1 MNFLFPLGAVIIW
14 AINSIVSKL
23 TVGVITPEAISFYR
37 WIIALVILTP
47 FVLPS
52 VIRNRA
58 ALSREWLKL
67 LILGALGMV
76 LYQSLAY
83 YAARTVSALFIGIIV
98 ASIPLLTI
106 IFSLFILRLTP
117 TLGIVFGAILSFS
130 GLTWLISQGHPQQLL
145 THGLGSGELMMI
157 VAAAAYALYGVLT
170 KRWSMNLP
178 QWQSLYVQILFAVL
192 LLIPGF
198 FLTPNIA
205 LTAHSIPLV
214 LYAAIPASVLAPWL
228 WIQGVVRLGANTASI
243 FLNLSPVFTA
253 IIAIIFLHEKLHSW
267 HWIGGLLTLAGVV
280 LAQRL
285 RTPLGR
291 RAGQNLSR

>member
-23 TVGVITPEAISFYR
+23 TVGLITPEAISFYR
-37 WIIALVILTP
+37 WIIALLMLTP

-52 VIRNRA
+52 VIRNRV

-67 LILGALGMV
+67 LVLGALGMV

-106 IFSLFILRLTP
+106 IFSLFILRLKP
-117 TLGIVFGAILSFS
+117 TLGIVFGAILSFA

-145 THGLGSGELMMI
+145 SHGLGSGELMMI

-198 FLTPNIA
+198 LLTPNIA
-205 LTAHSIPLV
+205 LTSQNIPLV
-214 LYAAIPASVLAPWL
+214 LYAAIPASVIAPWL

-253 IIAIIFLHEKLHSW
+253 IIAIIFLHEKLHSF
-267 HWIGGLLTLAGVV
+267 HWIGGGLTLAGVV

>member
-23 TVGVITPEAISFYR
+23 TVGLITPEAISFYR
-37 WIIALVILTP
+37 WIIALLMLTP

-52 VIRNRA
+52 VIRNRV

-67 LILGALGMV
+67 LVLGALGMV

-106 IFSLFILRLTP
+106 IFSLFILRLKP
-117 TLGIVFGAILSFS
+117 TLGIVFGAILSFA

-145 THGLGSGELMMI
+145 SHGLGSGELMMI

-198 FLTPNIA
+198 LLTPNIA
-205 LTAHSIPLV
+205 LTSQNIPLV
-214 LYAAIPASVLAPWL
+214 LYAAIPASVIAPWL
-228 WIQGVVRLGANTASI
+228 WIQGWFAWAPI
-243 FLNLSPVFTA
+243 PPVF
-253 IIAIIFLHEKLHSW
+253 F
-267 HWIGGLLTLAGVV
+267 
-280 LAQRL
+280 
-285 RTPLGR
+285 
-291 RAGQNLSR
+291 

>member
-14 AINSIVSKL
+14 AVNSIVSKL
-23 TVGVITPEAISFYR
+23 SVGVITPEAISFYR
-37 WIIALVILTP
+37 WIIALLILTP

-52 VIRNRA
+52 VIRNRGELA
-58 ALSREWLKL
+58 RHWLKL

-83 YAARTVSALFIGIIV
+83 YAARTVSALFIGILI

-117 TLGIVFGAILSFS
+117 TLGIVFGAILSFA
-130 GLTWLISQGHPQQLL
+130 GLSWLISEGHPQQLL
-145 THGLGSGELMMI
+145 SQGLGSGELMMI
-157 VAAAAYALYGVLT
+157 LAAAAYALYGVLT

-178 QWQSLYVQILFAVL
+178 QWQSLYIQILFAVL

-198 FLTPNIA
+198 LLTSDIA
-205 LTAHSIPLV
+205 LTTKNIPLV

-267 HWIGGLLTLAGVV
+267 HWIGGGLTLAGVI

-285 RTPLGR
+285 RIP
-291 RAGQNLSR
+291 LSRRTAQHLSR

>member
-23 TVGVITPEAISFYR
+23 TVGVITPESISFYR

-52 VIRNRA
+52 VIRNRT

-130 GLTWLISQGHPQQLL
+130 GLTWLISQGHPQQLF

-198 FLTPNIA
+198 LLTPNIA
-205 LTAHSIPLV
+205 LTARSIPLV
-214 LYAAIPASVLAPWL
+214 LYAAIPASVVAPWL

-267 HWIGGLLTLAGVV
+267 HWIGGILTLAGVV

-285 RTPLGR
+285 RTPLGPG
-291 RAGQNLSR
+291 AGQNLSR

>member
-1 MNFLFPLGAVIIW
+1 MNFLFPLGAVVIW
-14 AINSIVSKL
+14 AINSVVSKL
-23 TVGVITPEAISFYR
+23 SVGVITPEAISFYR
-37 WIIALVILTP
+37 WIIALVMLTP
-47 FVLPS
+47 FILPS

-67 LILGALGMV
+67 LVLGALGMV

-83 YAARTVSALFIGIIV
+83 YAAQTVSALFIGIIV

-117 TLGIVFGAILSFS
+117 TLGIVFGAILSFA

-145 THGLGSGELMMI
+145 SHGLGRGELMMI

-198 FLTPNIA
+198 LLTPDIA
-205 LTAHSIPLV
+205 LTTHNLPLV
-214 LYAAIPASVLAPWL
+214 LYAAIPASIAAPWL
-228 WIQGVVRLGANTASI
+228 WIQGVIRLGANTASI

-267 HWIGGLLTLAGVV
+267 HWIGGILTLAGVV

-285 RTPLGR
+285 RTPIGR

>member
-1 MNFLFPLGAVIIW
+1 MNFLFPLGAVVIW
-14 AINSIVSKL
+14 AINSVVSKL
-23 TVGVITPEAISFYR
+23 SVGVITPEAISFYR
-37 WIIALVILTP
+37 WIIALVMLTP
-47 FVLPS
+47 FILPS

-67 LILGALGMV
+67 LVLGALGMV

-83 YAARTVSALFIGIIV
+83 YAAQTVSALFIGIIV

-117 TLGIVFGAILSFS
+117 TLGIVFGAILSFA

-145 THGLGSGELMMI
+145 SHGLGRGELMMI

-198 FLTPNIA
+198 LLTPDIA
-205 LTAHSIPLV
+205 LTTHNLPLV
-214 LYAAIPASVLAPWL
+214 LYAAIPASIAAPWL
-228 WIQGVVRLGANTASI
+228 WIQGVIRLGANTTSI

-267 HWIGGLLTLAGVV
+267 HWIGGILTLAGVV

-285 RTPLGR
+285 RTPIGR